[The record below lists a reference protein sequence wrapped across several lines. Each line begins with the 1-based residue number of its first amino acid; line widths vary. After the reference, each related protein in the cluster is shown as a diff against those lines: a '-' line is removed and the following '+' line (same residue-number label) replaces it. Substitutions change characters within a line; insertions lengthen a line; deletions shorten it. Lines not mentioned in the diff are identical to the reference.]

1 MCFLPLAGGLREV
14 KSKLSGVLY
23 EYMLSVLTDRETR
36 LFEKP
41 VSDAQKIIYN
51 DVMKDLTLS
60 YKRAW
65 RNNTNNA

>member
-36 LFEKP
+36 LFRKNP

-51 DVMKDLTLS
+51 DVMRRPDIVV
-60 YKRAW
+60 
-65 RNNTNNA
+65 